1 MYLEYPNFCVF
12 HDLGSIHVKASRFLS
27 FAVWYNHIPRSSLTQ
42 LLLLFFFFFANCK
55 CPKTRAWGDL
65 GTRVVCQDFKPNCT
79 CQSELQ
85 KSFEL
90 GRQGEREGM
99 SVV

>member
-42 LLLLFFFFFANCK
+42 LLLLLFFFFCK
-55 CPKTRAWGDL
+55 LQVSK
-65 GTRVVCQDFKPNCT
+65 N
-79 CQSELQ
+79 QS
-85 KSFEL
+85 L
-90 GRQGEREGM
+90 GRTRNEGSM
-99 SVV
+99 SGLQT